1 MIKLYLTELNLYI
14 KYYLKVNSQQNT
26 VSNFDPE
33 KALMSA
39 KTATGSIKELARN
52 SIEFVFLTYIF
63 NNKKHIKLQPFLA
76 DAQRSVLIPEI
87 TH

>member
-1 MIKLYLTELNLYI
+1 
-14 KYYLKVNSQQNT
+14 
-26 VSNFDPE
+26 
-33 KALMSA
+33 MSA

-87 TH
+87 THRRSIIDPAYNTLLTSCLNLLSGTSVCSGTLL